1 MATNDPDL
9 EVRADGVGRRGEVG
23 RRRLRPD
30 GRDRRRDGQ
39 RRRHAGRPGRRGRDH
54 GAAHLDASRRAA
66 AGLVKAGPELGL
78 PPGFSYHTFGAFGS
92 AMSDGFI
99 TPPIH
104 DGMACFDMGNGRLR
118 IVRNH
123 ELGRGQRHP
132 GRHRDRRPADRLRPQ
147 GARAAP

>member
-1 MATNDPDL
+1 MA
-9 EVRADGVGRRGEVG
+9 RRTTTRQG
-23 RRRLRPD
+23 
-30 GRDRRRDGQ
+30 
-39 RRRHAGRPGRRGRDH
+39 PG
-54 GAAHLDASRRAA
+54 
-66 AGLVKAGPELGL
+66 AGLVKAGPELAL

-123 ELGRGQRHP
+123 ELGEGNDIPAGTVIGDPQTAYDRKAP
-132 GRHRDRRPADRLRPQ
+132 GRHRHPRDRRRH
-147 GARAAP
+147 RASSSRTGSA